1 MGLYPYPQIMYRSD
15 GMTANCNSDSDI
27 AALPQ
32 VVGQAWS
39 PTPWVPANYN
49 TGTAQNDY
57 NALVASNEALSL
69 QLQALQATL
78 ASENA
83 ILASS
88 GQ

>member
-1 MGLYPYPQIMYRSD
+1 MALYPYPQMMYRAD
-15 GMTANCNSDSDI
+15 GMTANCNSDSDV

-32 VVGQAWS
+32 APGQPWAS
-39 PTPWVPANYN
+39 TPWVPANYN
-49 TGTAQNDY
+49 TGTSQTDY

-69 QLQALQATL
+69 QLQALQSTL

-83 ILASS
+83 ILASN